1 MSEVVAILTER
12 PEAGSQGRRRC
23 VLRVLVVGEEPGGVA
38 GEPGDGG
45 VEGGGDAREEGGEA
59 QVVVWVSQRHDADG
73 YWNLADGALAK
84 VELYW
89 NFARG

>member
-1 MSEVVAILTER
+1 M
-12 PEAGSQGRRRC
+12 
-23 VLRVLVVGEEPGGVA
+23 
-38 GEPGDGG
+38 
-45 VEGGGDAREEGGEA
+45 EGGGDAREEGGEA

-84 VELYW
+84 LAKAAARRVYW